1 MSFMSAI
8 MGKGASEQS
17 PQQQTIQ
24 QQQQQQQVQQ
34 QVQQQQDPEKQVEIP
49 DPMAVYSKMFEDAAK
64 VTTEGPPAFN
74 LDSETLSKVSSQ
86 MDFMKGVP
94 QDLMEKASGGDV
106 KALMEL
112 MQHTTRNA
120 YAAALDHGTKLT
132 DTYMGRRSEYDKS
145 AVQSSVKTSLLD
157 QAVASQANLKNPL
170 VKQEVARIA
179 REFAKSSPDAN
190 PSEIVQ
196 QAMNYF
202 NDIHAAITPQ
212 SSPEQQKQ
220 QAGQVTDWE
229 AFLTQ

>member
-8 MGKGASEQS
+8 MGKSASEQA
-17 PQQQTIQ
+17 PQHQQQSVQQVTQ
-24 QQQQQQQVQQ
+24 QQQA
-34 QVQQQQDPEKQVEIP
+34 PEPVKQVEIP

-74 LDSETLSKVSSQ
+74 LDGETLSKVSSQ

-94 QDLMEKASGGDV
+94 QELLDRAQSGEAKAM
-106 KALMEL
+106 MEL
-112 MQHTTRNA
+112 IQHTNRNA

-132 DTYMGRRSEYDKS
+132 DTYMGRRGEYDKF

-157 QAVASQANLKNPL
+157 QEIASTVNLKNPL

-179 REFAKSSPDAN
+179 DTFAKSRPDAS
-190 PSEIVQ
+190 PREIVN

-202 NDIHAAITPQ
+202 NELQAAMSPQ
-212 SSPEQQKQ
+212 QESSSTEQT
-220 QAGQVTDWE
+220 AGQVSDWE
-229 AFLTQ
+229 KWLT

>member
-8 MGKGASEQS
+8 MGKSASEQA
-17 PQQQTIQ
+17 PQQQQSVQQVTQ
-24 QQQQQQQVQQ
+24 QQQA
-34 QVQQQQDPEKQVEIP
+34 PEPVKQVEIP

-74 LDSETLSKVSSQ
+74 LDGETLSKVSSQ

-94 QDLMEKASGGDV
+94 QELLDRAQSGEAKAM
-106 KALMEL
+106 MEL
-112 MQHTTRNA
+112 IQHTNRNA

-132 DTYMGRRSEYDKS
+132 DTYMGRRGEYDKF

-157 QAVASQANLKNPL
+157 QEIASTVNLKNPL

-179 REFAKSSPDAN
+179 DTFAKSRPDAS
-190 PSEIVQ
+190 PREIVN

-202 NDIHAAITPQ
+202 NELQAAMSPQ
-212 SSPEQQKQ
+212 QESSSTEQT
-220 QAGQVTDWE
+220 AGQVSDWE
-229 AFLTQ
+229 KWLT

>member
-8 MGKGASEQS
+8 MGKSASEQA
-17 PQQQTIQ
+17 PQHQQQSVQQVTQ
-24 QQQQQQQVQQ
+24 QQQA
-34 QVQQQQDPEKQVEIP
+34 PEPAKQVEIP

-74 LDSETLSKVSSQ
+74 LDGETLSKVSSQ

-94 QDLMEKASGGDV
+94 QELLDRAQSGEAKAM
-106 KALMEL
+106 MEL
-112 MQHTTRNA
+112 IQHTNRNA

-132 DTYMGRRSEYDKS
+132 DTYMGRRGEYDKS

-212 SSPEQQKQ
+212 QSQEQQNK
-220 QAGQVTDWE
+220 QAGQVDDWE

>member
-1 MSFMSAI
+1 
-8 MGKGASEQS
+8 
-17 PQQQTIQ
+17 
-24 QQQQQQQVQQ
+24 
-34 QVQQQQDPEKQVEIP
+34 
-49 DPMAVYSKMFEDAAK
+49 
-64 VTTEGPPAFN
+64 
-74 LDSETLSKVSSQ
+74 

-132 DTYMGRRSEYDKS
+132 DTYMGRRGEYDKT

-157 QAVASQANLKNPL
+157 QAVSSQANLKNPL

-212 SSPEQQKQ
+212 QSQEQQNK
-220 QAGQVTDWE
+220 QAGQVDDWE

>member
-8 MGKGASEQS
+8 MGKSASEQA
-17 PQQQTIQ
+17 PQ
-24 QQQQQQQVQQ
+24 QQQQQQP
-34 QVQQQQDPEKQVEIP
+34 VQQQQQVPEKVEIP

-94 QDLMEKASGGDV
+94 PELLERAQNGEAKAM
-106 KALMEL
+106 MEL
-112 MQHTTRNA
+112 IQHTNRNA

-132 DTYMGRRSEYDKS
+132 DTYMGRRGEYDKS

-212 SSPEQQKQ
+212 QSQEQQNK
-220 QAGQVTDWE
+220 QAGQVDDWE

>member
-8 MGKGASEQS
+8 MGKGASEQA
-17 PQQQTIQ
+17 PQQQPIQ
-24 QQQQQQQVQQ
+24 QQQQP
-34 QVQQQQDPEKQVEIP
+34 VQQQQQVPEKVEIP
-49 DPMAVYSKMFEDAAK
+49 DPMAIYSKMFEDAAK

-94 QDLMEKASGGDV
+94 QDLMERASGGDV

-112 MQHTTRNA
+112 MQHTNRNA

-157 QAVASQANLKNPL
+157 QEIASTVNLKNPL

-179 REFAKSSPDAN
+179 DTFAKSRPDAS
-190 PSEIVQ
+190 PREIVN

-202 NDIHAAITPQ
+202 NELQAAMSPQ
-212 SSPEQQKQ
+212 QESSSTEQT
-220 QAGQVTDWE
+220 AGQVSDWE
-229 AFLTQ
+229 KWLT

>member
-1 MSFMSAI
+1 MSIMDAI
-8 MGKGASEQS
+8 MGRNQPAQQ
-17 PQQQTIQ
+17 PQQVPQAPQ
-24 QQQQQQQVQQ
+24 PAPAPE
-34 QVQQQQDPEKQVEIP
+34 PEKPVEIP
-49 DPMAVYSKMFEDAAK
+49 DPMDVYSKMFEKAAA
-64 VTTEGPPAFN
+64 VTNEGPPAFN

-94 QDLMEKASGGDV
+94 PELLERAQNGEAKAM
-106 KALMEL
+106 MEL
-112 MQHTTRNA
+112 IQHTNRNA

-132 DTYMGRRSEYDKS
+132 DTYMGRRGEYDKS

-157 QAVASQANLKNPL
+157 QEVASQANLKNPL

-190 PSEIVQ
+190 PKDIVQ
-196 QAMNYF
+196 QAVNYF

-229 AFLTQ
+229 AFLT

>member
-8 MGKGASEQS
+8 MGKSASEQA
-17 PQQQTIQ
+17 PQHQQQSVQQVTQ
-24 QQQQQQQVQQ
+24 QQQA
-34 QVQQQQDPEKQVEIP
+34 PEPVKQVEIP

-94 QDLMEKASGGDV
+94 QDLMERASGGDV

-112 MQHTTRNA
+112 MQHTNRNA

-132 DTYMGRRSEYDKS
+132 DTYMGRRGEYDKS

-157 QAVASQANLKNPL
+157 QAVSSQANLKNPL

-212 SSPEQQKQ
+212 QSQEQQNK
-220 QAGQVTDWE
+220 QAGQVDDWE

>member
-8 MGKGASEQS
+8 MGKSASEQA
-17 PQQQTIQ
+17 PQHQQQSVQQVTQ
-24 QQQQQQQVQQ
+24 QQQA
-34 QVQQQQDPEKQVEIP
+34 PEPAKQVEIP

-74 LDSETLSKVSSQ
+74 LDGETLSKVSSQ

-94 QDLMEKASGGDV
+94 QELLDRAQSGEAKAM
-106 KALMEL
+106 MEL
-112 MQHTTRNA
+112 IQHTNRNA

-132 DTYMGRRSEYDKS
+132 DTYMGRRGEYDKS

-157 QAVASQANLKNPL
+157 QAVSSQANLKNPL

-212 SSPEQQKQ
+212 QSQEQQNK
-220 QAGQVTDWE
+220 QAGQVDDWE

>member
-8 MGKGASEQS
+8 MGKGASEQA
-17 PQQQTIQ
+17 PQQQPQ
-24 QQQQQQQVQQ
+24 P
-34 QVQQQQDPEKQVEIP
+34 VQQQQPVPEKVEIP

-94 QDLMEKASGGDV
+94 QELLERAQSGEAKAM
-106 KALMEL
+106 MEL
-112 MQHTTRNA
+112 IQHTNRNA

-132 DTYMGRRSEYDKS
+132 DTYMGRRGEYDKS

-157 QAVASQANLKNPL
+157 QEIASTVNLKNPL

-179 REFAKSSPDAN
+179 DTFAKSRPDAS
-190 PSEIVQ
+190 PREIVN

-202 NDIHAAITPQ
+202 NELQAAMSPQ
-212 SSPEQQKQ
+212 QESSSTEQT
-220 QAGQVTDWE
+220 AGQVSDWE
-229 AFLTQ
+229 KWLT